1 MGRGSAKGSS
11 PRKGARKAPAS
22 RRATPPKRTAKAA
35 KRSASAKPKSEGTK
49 LAGELKAAEARQAAT
64 SEILRVFSRSPADA
78 QPVFETVVLT
88 AARLLGC
95 DHTFIMRCD
104 GATYS
109 IVAAATFDGRRSKLR
124 AVLRRDPRPV
134 DPAADFP
141 SRAIASRKNLHLP
154 DWSKMEL
161 TEFERFVHEQR
172 GLNSALYLPMLR
184 DERCIGVL
192 GLGSTK
198 ANHFAEHDI
207 ALAESF
213 RDQAVIA
220 IENARLFNETK
231 EALQQQTATADVLKV
246 ISRSAFDLQKVL
258 DTLVESAVQLCEADI
273 GHIVRPDETG
283 H

>member
-22 RRATPPKRTAKAA
+22 RRATAKRTAKAA
-35 KRSASAKPKSEGTK
+35 KRSSSAKPKSEGTK

-64 SEILRVFSRSPADA
+64 SEILRIISRSPADA

-161 TEFERFVHEQR
+161 PEFERFIHER
-172 GLNSALYLPMLR
+172 SRLNSALYLPMLC

-192 GLGSTK
+192 GLASTK
-198 ANHFAEHDI
+198 DNHFEEQDI

-213 RDQAVIA
+213 SAQAAIA
-220 IENARLFNETK
+220 MDYAGLFN
-231 EALQQQTATADVLKV
+231 
-246 ISRSAFDLQKVL
+246 
-258 DTLVESAVQLCEADI
+258 
-273 GHIVRPDETG
+273 G
-283 H
+283 